1 MIWPHQALELRVE
14 MSPLQWRGDFDTGIR
29 EMDVEHRQLIGH
41 IMELQQE
48 LAGDADTTKLLE
60 VLSRIFKEVAEHF
73 SDEERLMQ
81 QMRYKGYADHKQDH
95 DTLLDDLRE
104 IMDMVKEDGML
115 DETELTDDLD
125 RWFSDHF
132 RLHDAKFFDTGNS

>member
-1 MIWPHQALELRVE
+1 

-29 EMDVEHRQLIGH
+29 EMDVEHRRLIAH

-48 LAGDADTTKLLE
+48 LAGNADTSRLLK
-60 VLSRIFKEVAEHF
+60 VLSRIYAEIAEHF
-73 SDEERLMQ
+73 SLEERVMQ
-81 QMRYKGYADHKQDH
+81 QMRYKAYADHKEDH

-104 IMDMVKEDGML
+104 IMDMVREDGVL
-115 DETELTDDLD
+115 DEAGLTDDLD

-132 RLHDAKFFDTGNS
+132 RLHDAKFYDSENS

>member
-1 MIWPHQALELRVE
+1 

-29 EMDVEHRQLIGH
+29 EIDVEHRQLIAH
-41 IMELQQE
+41 VMELQQE
-48 LAGDADTTKLLE
+48 LAGDADTSQLLK
-60 VLSRIFKEVAEHF
+60 VLSRIYAEIEEHF
-73 SDEERLMQ
+73 TLEERVMQ
-81 QMRYKGYADHKQDH
+81 QMRYKAFADHKQDH

-104 IMDMVKEDGML
+104 IMDMVKEDGVL

-132 RLHDAKFFDTGNS
+132 RLHDAKFYDSENG